1 MAKRIISWKNEGS
14 TLFCGKVVEGSEVVN
29 FTERFNLEELFPGFN
44 TFTLVQKYISFYG
57 TKQILADCGSG
68 EKEFSGKMVVAKKKW
83 QDMCL
88 GKVTGERSNGTGKA
102 EDKRLAGVAKE
113 AMKAVTLE
121 GLLIKKVLN
130 PGLFTEQDEAKL
142 HEFMQAAVLYAAK
155 NNAEIAAKNK

>member
-14 TLFCGKVVEGSEVVN
+14 TLFCGKVVEGSEVVSY
-29 FTERFNLEELFPGFN
+29 TEKFNLEELYPEFSK
-44 TFTLVQKYISFYG
+44 FTLVQKYISFYG
-57 TKQILADCGSG
+57 TKQILADSGSG
-68 EKEFSGKMVVAKKKW
+68 EKEFSAKMVVAKKKW

-88 GKVTGERSNGTGKA
+88 GKVTGERANGTGKA

-142 HEFMQAAVLYAAK
+142 QEFMIAAAGYAAK
-155 NNAEIAAKNK
+155 NDAEKKAKK